1 MKEYLKNKNEYF
13 EDGKLYIEAIKKCE
27 CSEKRYS
34 TYFIDC
40 SIHQRGVRTYTYKK
54 GAEFIEKDDC
64 SGKKLWLC
72 QKAMQAVKEA
82 VSAFDEAVE
91 QAKTGDYEKIEI
103 KDIDYVVY
111 IEKPIADKGRIVK
124 ESDCGGI
131 TEISTGGIFG
141 AMSGFYYRG
150 KSDRKSNRMFEICS
164 RPNEETIKEN
174 PFYLAALRT
183 GDELLA
189 LEIKLHYNVAAAQ
202 DCRRLTELTGK
213 RVLPKLPEK
222 YNRRYAVTKD
232 SVSYEL
238 LGNSG
243 YGLGHWPCF
252 AMMNRTYKN
261 ITLNPHTRTGGDSA
275 PADEEPIT
283 FDEFLKLFEEAEN
296 NE

>member
-1 MKEYLKNKNEYF
+1 MKEYRKNKNEYI
-13 EDGKLYIEAIKKCE
+13 EDGRFYIENIKSCI
-27 CSEKRYS
+27 CSRKVNGEY
-34 TYFIDC
+34 DLC
-40 SIHQRGVRTYTYKK
+40 CDIHQRGYHSYHYDKEKGFITKDGKK
-54 GAEFIEKDDC
+54 GFYLSQTAAETAD
-64 SGKKLWLC
+64 
-72 QKAMQAVKEA
+72 KAVTE
-82 VSAFDEAVE
+82 FDEIVE
-91 QAKTGDYEKIEI
+91 RTKNGGFEKIVAEELNLT
-103 KDIDYVVY
+103 VY
-111 IEKPIADKGRIVK
+111 IEKTPSVACLFVEEYTDRNGDRIIEIENGSVFDEMHRLRCMSVGK
-124 ESDCGGI
+124 NGGK
-131 TEISTGGIFG
+131 TAEIL
-141 AMSGFYYRG
+141 
-150 KSDRKSNRMFEICS
+150 CS
-164 RPNEETIKEN
+164 PDEETIAFN
-174 PFYLAALRT
+174 PFYLSALKSGDEILALR
-183 GDELLA
+183 
-189 LEIKLHYNVAAAQ
+189 IKLFYNAATDE

-261 ITLNPHTRTGGDSA
+261 VTLNPHTRTGGDSA